1 MRQDKLRKV
10 NVRFFIIPLLL
21 LSLLSAVLTLNDI
34 YQRVRKD
41 YQRLER
47 STQTIADSYV
57 SYIERSR
64 EAYQLIESLLDE
76 KLLVASESILLMDL
90 DRIDDNLIE
99 IAQRLHVDQI
109 NLYNRDGII
118 THSNVEEY
126 VGWVAYEGHPVY
138 EFLSSGVNQLTEEIR
153 MDTESGIFYKYG
165 YVRNE
170 ANQFVQIGVLAED
183 VVSFLDRFDVTSLIE
198 ELAVNDDIEVMF
210 LTNQHMEV
218 IASSDK
224 ARF

>member
-1 MRQDKLRKV
+1 MGQDKLRKV

-99 IAQRLHVDQI
+99 IAQRLHVD
-109 NLYNRDGII
+109 
-118 THSNVEEY
+118 
-126 VGWVAYEGHPVY
+126 
-138 EFLSSGVNQLTEEIR
+138 
-153 MDTESGIFYKYG
+153 
-165 YVRNE
+165 
-170 ANQFVQIGVLAED
+170 
-183 VVSFLDRFDVTSLIE
+183 
-198 ELAVNDDIEVMF
+198 
-210 LTNQHMEV
+210 
-218 IASSDK
+218 
-224 ARF
+224 